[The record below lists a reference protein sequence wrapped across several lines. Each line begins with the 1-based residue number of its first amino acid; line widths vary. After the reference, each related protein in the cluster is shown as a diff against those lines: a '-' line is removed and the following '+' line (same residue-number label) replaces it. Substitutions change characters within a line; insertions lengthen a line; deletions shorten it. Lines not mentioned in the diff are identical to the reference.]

1 MNHGRWLG
9 RVARGARPD
18 RNPLRRR
25 SDRVE
30 AYIFGGLL
38 VIAAVGAPVGAITV
52 SDWAH
57 AAAARAAQAEAQTWR
72 QLPAV
77 LLAPPRATGNGYSMS
92 GTSPALAQW
101 TTPGGRQH
109 TGQVIVPADM
119 LKGTVTTIWTDQ
131 SGDAASPPLTQA
143 EVAEQGTF
151 AALVTVA
158 LVLLAC
164 LLTAL
169 ATRVVVDRRRMAAWT
184 ADWAVTAPMWT
195 RQRW

>member
-1 MNHGRWLG
+1 MKHGRWLG

-30 AYIFGGLL
+30 AYILGGL
-38 VIAAVGAPVGAITV
+38 VVVAAVAAPLGAVTAG
-52 SDWAH
+52 DWAH
-57 AAAARAAQAEAQTWR
+57 AAAVREAQVQDETWR
-72 QLPAV
+72 QVPAV
-77 LLAPPRATGNGYSMS
+77 LLAPPRMSGNGYSVS
-92 GTSPALAQW
+92 GTSAAPAQW
-101 TTPGGRQH
+101 TAPGGRQH
-109 TGQVIVPADM
+109 TGQIIVPAGT

-158 LVLLAC
+158 AVLLAC
-164 LLTAL
+164 LLTAV
-169 ATRVVVDRRRMAAWT
+169 ATRVVVNRRRMAAWT

>member
-1 MNHGRWLG
+1 MKHGQWLG

-30 AYIFGGLL
+30 AYIFGGL
-38 VIAAVGAPVGAITV
+38 VVVAAVAAPVGAIRV
-52 SDWAH
+52 GDAVH
-57 AAAARAAQAEAQTWR
+57 AAAARAAQVQDDTWR
-72 QLPAV
+72 QVPAV
-77 LLAPPRATGNGYSMS
+77 LLAPPRAPGSGYSVS

-101 TTPGGRQH
+101 TALGGRQH

-131 SGDAASPPLTQA
+131 SGNAASPPLTQA

-151 AALVTVA
+151 AALATVA
-158 LVLLAC
+158 VVLLAC
-164 LLTAL
+164 LLTAA
-169 ATRVVVDRRRMAAWT
+169 ATRVVVNRRRMAAWT
-184 ADWAVTAPMWT
+184 AGWAVTAPMWT